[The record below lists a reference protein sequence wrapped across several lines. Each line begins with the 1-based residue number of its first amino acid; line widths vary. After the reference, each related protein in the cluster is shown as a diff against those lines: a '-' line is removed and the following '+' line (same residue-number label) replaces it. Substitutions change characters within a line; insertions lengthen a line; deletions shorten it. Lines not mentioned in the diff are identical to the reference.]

1 MSMATIGCCRC
12 PVLWTLKALS
22 PERTEVFFFSHQEAF
37 GAIHIVDGFF
47 QVGEKKWSILPEEVE
62 ITPVDLP
69 VSKSDED
76 VTNGVYF
83 ALFVKCAEMVLV
95 IFI

>member
-1 MSMATIGCCRC
+1 MSSSVNFEGIVTRKDGSI
-12 PVLWTLKALS
+12 
-22 PERTEVFFFSHQEAF
+22 FFSHQEAF
-37 GAIHIVDGFF
+37 GAIHIIDGFF
-47 QVGEKKWSILPEEVE
+47 QVREKKWSILPEEVE